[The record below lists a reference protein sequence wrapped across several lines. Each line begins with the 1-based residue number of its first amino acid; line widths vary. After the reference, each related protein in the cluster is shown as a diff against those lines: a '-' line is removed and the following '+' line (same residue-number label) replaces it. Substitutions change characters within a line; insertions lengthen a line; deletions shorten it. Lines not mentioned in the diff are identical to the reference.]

1 MEDKWNIFILSY
13 SISPTLKWKIKV
25 KSAPLCNP
33 TAYAARLLSICA
45 VLRALL
51 CLLAAFWCVCCVC
64 YLSLSLSFSCFMVSP
79 RKKYSFRSVIFNAIK
94 KKNPHATFSLPS
106 LRSLHLLHREV
117 VNRDGLILY
126 LLDKTYCMFLH
137 RAKVESKMGLQVE

>member
-13 SISPTLKWKIKV
+13 SIRIPHWNG
-25 KSAPLCNP
+25 KSKLNQPH
-33 TAYAARLLSICA
+33 
-45 VLRALL
+45 
-51 CLLAAFWCVCCVC
+51 CVIPQLMQLVC
-64 YLSLSLSFSCFMVSP
+64 YLSVPCCVPCCVSLLHFDVSAVSVISPSLSFSCFMVSP
-79 RKKYSFRSVIFNAIK
+79 RQKYSFRSVIFNAIK
-94 KKNPHATFSLPS
+94 KNPHATFSSPS

-126 LLDKTYCMFLH
+126 LLYKTYCMFLH